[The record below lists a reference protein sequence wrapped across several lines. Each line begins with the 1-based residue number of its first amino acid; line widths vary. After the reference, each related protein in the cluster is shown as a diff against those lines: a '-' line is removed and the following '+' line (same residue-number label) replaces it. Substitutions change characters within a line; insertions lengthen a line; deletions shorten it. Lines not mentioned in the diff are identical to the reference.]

1 MDKLLKKIYKYLR
14 KNEGTDAAVTLGELL
29 AALDMGSEFKL
40 VRLYELPYDAFE
52 LALNLLKEWRLASY
66 TSKLGD
72 LPNAM
77 QMASIIPDDGWL
89 NDADAR
95 FFDLPAVE

>member
-1 MDKLLKKIYKYLR
+1 MEKLLKKINKYLR
-14 KNEGTDAAVTLGELL
+14 KNEGTEAAQILSELL
-29 AALDMGSEFKL
+29 AALDTGSEFRL
-40 VRLYELPYDAFE
+40 VQLYGLPYDAFE
-52 LALNLLKEWRLASY
+52 LALHLIKEWRLAAY

-77 QMASIIPDDGWL
+77 KVASMTPDINWL

-95 FFDLPAVE
+95 SFDSVAAE